1 MSMKNN
7 KSRFKTAK
15 KHVKQIMK
23 TEDLL
28 KMTRDVDL
36 IENNNETLEEDDELN
51 KIADAR
57 KNQKRIKVSIDE
69 L

>member
-1 MSMKNN
+1 
-7 KSRFKTAK
+7 
-15 KHVKQIMK
+15 MK